1 MRLRRIGRRR
11 DGLFLGQLLGQSQ
24 KREDDCLLALLE
36 DDRGLLGGSV
46 PDRARLAG
54 KPHRD
59 SPYPWLPCSQF
70 SVTVGKRQDRLNSAE
85 VFRISLFGIASG
97 PG

>member
-36 DDRGLLGGSV
+36 DDRGLLGGQS
-46 PDRARLAG
+46 RTQEGLQGNRIESLHTLGCHARSSASQSENG
-54 KPHRD
+54 KTD
-59 SPYPWLPCSQF
+59 
-70 SVTVGKRQDRLNSAE
+70 
-85 VFRISLFGIASG
+85 
-97 PG
+97 